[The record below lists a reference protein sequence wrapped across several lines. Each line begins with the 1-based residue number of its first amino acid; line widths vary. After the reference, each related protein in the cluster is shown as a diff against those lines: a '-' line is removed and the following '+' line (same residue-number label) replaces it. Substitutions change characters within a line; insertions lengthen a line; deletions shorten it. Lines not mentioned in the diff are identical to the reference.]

1 VDDAARQLRP
11 SHQDPSQRAAR
22 SHHQA
27 GPTEA
32 EVVWRRDLPAVAVV
46 LAGGTGS
53 RVGLDLPKQ
62 LLKVAGKPIL
72 AHTLELLDSS
82 DVIDEVVLLM
92 APGWLDEAKD
102 IVASGRLSKVRI
114 VREGG
119 GTRSDT
125 TRIALSTLFELG
137 LEECKVLFHD
147 AVRPLLD
154 HRIVADCVSALD
166 HFDAVDVAIP
176 SADTIIVVDGPASRT
191 GDGAIIKDIP
201 NRARLMRGQT
211 PQAFLLTT
219 INAAYALAAEDPAFR
234 ATDDCSVVSSYL
246 PDVPIYVV
254 TGSEQNMKVTYPI
267 DVFLADQLFRLG
279 STHPAHSFDEQTT
292 RAMLDGKVLVIFGAS
307 SGIGAELAELAE
319 IRGATVVS
327 LSRSGTG
334 LHIEDPRACENAL
347 SAAHAEHGR
356 IDYVVVTAGVLHMTD
371 LSLADDDV
379 IGEAVGVNLLGPIY
393 AARAAHQYLKGS
405 GGRLLLFTSSSYTR
419 GRSGYSLYS
428 ATKAA
433 VVNLTQA
440 LADEW
445 SVDGILVNCINPER
459 TATPMRTK
467 AFGNEHPGSLLSA
480 GAVAQA
486 SLDVLLSEQTGNV
499 IDVRRD
505 PDGMTRSPS
514 ITEALDE
521 IEAAAQEARAAD

>member
-1 VDDAARQLRP
+1 M
-11 SHQDPSQRAAR
+11 
-22 SHHQA
+22 
-27 GPTEA
+27 
-32 EVVWRRDLPAVAVV
+32 VWRRDLPTVAVV
-46 LAGGTGS
+46 LAGGTGA

-72 AHTLELLDSS
+72 AHTLEVLDSS
-82 DVIDEVVLLM
+82 DVIDQVVLLM
-92 APGWLDEAKD
+92 APGWLQEAKD
-102 IVASGRLSKVRI
+102 IVSSGRLSKVRI

-119 GTRSDT
+119 ASRSET

-154 HRIVADCVSALD
+154 HRIVRDCVLALD

-219 INAAYALAAEDPAFR
+219 ITAAYALAAEDPGFR

-279 STHPAHSFDEQTT
+279 STHPAHTFDEQTT
-292 RAMLDGKVLVIFGAS
+292 RTMLDGKVLVIFGAS

-319 IRGATVVS
+319 LRGATVVS

-334 LHIEDPRACENAL
+334 LHIEDPRACEDAL
-347 SAAHAEHGR
+347 STVHAEHGR

-371 LSLADDDV
+371 LSVARDDV
-379 IGEAVGVNLLGPIY
+379 IVEAVGVNLLGPIY
-393 AARAAHQYLKGS
+393 AARAAHQYLKRS
-405 GGRLLLFTSSSYTR
+405 QGRLLLFTSSSYTR

-445 SVDGILVNCINPER
+445 SGDGILVNCINPER

-467 AFGNEHPGSLLSA
+467 AFGEERPGSLLTA

-486 SLDVLLSEQTGNV
+486 SLDVLLSEQTGSV

-505 PDGMTRSPS
+505 PDGVTRGPS

-521 IEAAAQEARAAD
+521 IEAAAQHARAAER